1 MPEVMEMAEI
11 PIRISDRVL
20 RIIGILLVGICL
32 AWVVTWL
39 WSSGVLRPKYR
50 LRTYVSE
57 ASGLALGAPVRVD
70 GLEVGTVDAIT
81 LAKTTTNPELKI
93 ELVLLGEKRYQDNI
107 LSDSVAT
114 VVTEG
119 LLGNR
124 YVNIQRG
131 LSGKPVPT
139 GGEIPAAQLKQVTF
153 TDVIDSVSKVANC
166 LNEEKHRAEENRI
179 TPRETVPRT
188 RH

>member
-1 MPEVMEMAEI
+1 MSPKQVGSLWA
-11 PIRISDRVL
+11 
-20 RIIGILLVGICL
+20 LLYESTAL
-32 AWVVTWL
+32 KWEL
-39 WSSGVLRPKYR
+39 W
-50 LRTYVSE
+50 
-57 ASGLALGAPVRVD
+57 
-70 GLEVGTVDAIT
+70 
-81 LAKTTTNPELKI
+81 
-93 ELVLLGEKRYQDNI
+93 NI